1 MFEQR
6 WYRVNT
12 PFAGYPVKGF
22 FARMSRVMIHNADA
36 WNHVDFLKRER
47 KKTMSKE
54 LAKTYDPHGLEDRI
68 YQKWLDKKYFHAEVD
83 RSKKPFTIVIPPPNI
98 TGQLHMGHA
107 LDNTMQ
113 DILIRFKRMQG
124 YNALW
129 QPGTDHASIAT
140 EVKIIQKL
148 KEEGIDKHDLGR
160 EKFLERAW
168 DWKKEY
174 GGRIISQLKKLGSS
188 CDWDRERFT
197 MDEGC
202 NKAVTEVFCK
212 MHEKGYIY
220 KGSRIVNWC
229 PVCNTSISDA
239 EVEYEDQAGHFWHI
253 KYPILNEDGTQSGEY
268 LTFATTRPETM
279 LGDTA
284 VAIHPDDGRY
294 THLKGKKVLLPIMN
308 REIPIVEDTY
318 VDMEFGTGV
327 VKITPAHDPNDFE
340 VGKRHNLPIINIM
353 NDDATINENGGKFAG
368 MDRYAAR
375 EAIVKELDEMGLLV
389 KIEDYSH
396 NVGTH
401 DRCKTTIE
409 PLVKQQWFVKMDELI
424 KPAVEAVKN
433 GEIKLIPERMDKTYF
448 NWTDNIKDWCISRQL
463 WWGHRI
469 PAYYCDKCGEI
480 VVAKEMPK
488 VCPKCGCEHFTQDP
502 DTLDT
507 WFSSALWPFSTLG
520 WPDKT
525 EDLDY
530 FYPTDVLVTGYD
542 IIFFWVIRM
551 IFSGYEQ
558 MGERPF
564 KTVLFHGLV
573 RDSQGRKMSKSLG
586 NGIDPLE
593 VIDQYG
599 ADALRMTL
607 ITGNAPGNDMRFYY
621 ERVEANRNFAN
632 KVWNASRFIMMN
644 MEGKE
649 VTDASDSLE
658 PVDKWIISKLNS
670 LVKEVTDNME
680 NFELGIAVQKIYDFI
695 WDEFCDWY
703 IEMVKPRL
711 YNSDDTVSQNAALW
725 TLKTVLIDALK
736 LLHPYMPFIT
746 EEIFCTIQSE
756 EESIM
761 ISKWPEYSEARNFAS
776 EEKAIEIIKE
786 AVRGIRNVRTEMN
799 VAPSKKAH
807 VYVVSEKE
815 DIRKTFEEGKLF
827 FATLSYASDVSVQAD
842 KNGIADDA
850 VSVVIA
856 NANIYIPFA
865 ELVDIKQ
872 EIERLEKESK
882 RLDGEL
888 ARVNGMLSNER
899 FLSKAPE
906 SKIAEEKEKLSKYT
920 QMKEQVVERLAQLQ

>member
-1 MFEQR
+1 
-6 WYRVNT
+6 
-12 PFAGYPVKGF
+12 
-22 FARMSRVMIHNADA
+22 
-36 WNHVDFLKRER
+36 
-47 KKTMSKE
+47 MSKE
-54 LAKTYDPHGLEDRI
+54 LAKTYDPHGMEDRI
-68 YQKWLDKKYFHAEVD
+68 YEKWLAKKYFHAEVD
-83 RSKKPFTIVIPPPNI
+83 HNKKPFTIVIPPPNI

-140 EVKIIQKL
+140 EVKIIEKL
-148 KEEGIDKHDLGR
+148 KEEGIDKADLGR
-160 EKFLERAW
+160 DGFLERAW
-168 DWKKEY
+168 DWKREY
-174 GGRIISQLKKLGSS
+174 GGRIIEQLKKLGSS

-202 NKAVTEVFCK
+202 NEAVTEVFCK
-212 MHEKGYIY
+212 MHEKGWIY

-239 EVEYEDQAGHFWHI
+239 EVQYEEQAGHFWHI
-253 KYPILNEDGTQSGEY
+253 KYPVVDENGQPSTTEF

-284 VAIHPDDGRY
+284 VAINPADERY
-294 THLKGKKVLLPIMN
+294 SYLKGRQVWLPIVN
-308 REIPIVEDTY
+308 KAIPVVEDSY

-340 VGKRHNLPIINIM
+340 VGKRHNLPEVNIM
-353 NDDATINENGGKFAG
+353 NDDATINKNGGIYEG
-368 MDRYAAR
+368 MDRYEAR
-375 EAIVKELDEMGLLV
+375 TAIVEELKKQGLLV

-401 DRCKTTIE
+401 DRCKTTVE
-409 PLVKQQWFVKMDELI
+409 PLIKKQWFVKMDELI
-424 KPAVEAVKN
+424 QPAVKAVKE
-433 GEIKLIPERMDKTYF
+433 GDIKLVPERMEKTYF
-448 NWTDNIKDWCISRQL
+448 NWTDNIRDWCISRQL

-469 PAYYCDKCGEI
+469 PAYYCQDCGE
-480 VVAKEMPK
+480 VVVSKEAPS
-488 VCPKCGCEHFTQDP
+488 VCPKCGCTHLEQDP

-520 WPDKT
+520 WPNKT
-525 EDLDY
+525 EDLEY

-551 IFSGYEQ
+551 IFSGFEQ
-558 MGERPF
+558 MNEKPF
-564 KTVLFHGLV
+564 HTVLFHGLV

-593 VIDQYG
+593 IIDKYG
-599 ADALRMTL
+599 ADALRLTL

-621 ERVEANRNFAN
+621 ERVEASRNFAN

-649 VTDASDSLE
+649 IPENAAEGLE
-658 PVDKWIISKLNS
+658 PVDKWILSKLNR
-670 LVKEVTDNME
+670 LIREVTDNME
-680 NFELGIAVQKIYDFI
+680 NYELGIAVQKVYDFI

-711 YNSDDTVSQNAALW
+711 YNSDDATSQNAALW

-746 EEIFCTIQSE
+746 EEIFCSLQSA

-761 ISKWPEYSEARNFAS
+761 VSEWPQYKDEYAFAK
-776 EEKAIEIIKE
+776 EEKEIETMKE
-786 AVRGIRNVRTEMN
+786 AVRGIRNVRTSMN
-799 VAPSKKAH
+799 VAPSRKAS
-807 VYVVSEKE
+807 VYVVSDKKE
-815 DIRKTFEEGKLF
+815 ICDIFENGKLF
-827 FATLSYASDVSVQAD
+827 FAPLAYASEVLIQSD

-850 VSVVIA
+850 VSVVIDGA
-856 NANIYIPFA
+856 TLYIPFA
-865 ELVDIKQ
+865 ELVDLKQ
-872 EIERLEKESK
+872 EIERLEKEEKKLS
-882 RLDGEL
+882 GEI
-888 ARVNGMLSNER
+888 ARATGMLNNER
-899 FLSKAPE
+899 FTSKAPAE
-906 SKIAEEKEKLSKYT
+906 KVAEERAKLEKYT
-920 QMKEQVVERLAQLQ
+920 QMLAQVQERLSQLK

>member
-1 MFEQR
+1 MGR
-6 WYRVNT
+6 
-12 PFAGYPVKGF
+12 
-22 FARMSRVMIHNADA
+22 
-36 WNHVDFLKRER
+36 
-47 KKTMSKE
+47 E
-54 LAKTYDPHGLEDRI
+54 LAKTYDPKGIEDRL

-83 RSKKPFTIVIPPPNI
+83 RTKTPFTIVIPPPNI

-113 DILIRFKRMQG
+113 DILIRYKRMQG

-140 EVKIIQKL
+140 EVKIIEKL
-148 KEEGIDKHDLGR
+148 KEEGIDKNDLGR
-160 EKFLERAW
+160 EGFLKRAW

-174 GGRIISQLKKLGSS
+174 GGRIVSQLKKLGSS

-202 NKAVTEVFCK
+202 NKAVTEVFVK
-212 MHEKGYIY
+212 MHEKGWIY
-220 KGSRIVNWC
+220 KGSRIINWC

-239 EVEYEDQAGHFWHI
+239 EVEYQEQAGHFWHI
-253 KYPILNEDGTQSGEY
+253 KYPLVDQNGQPSKTEFLE
-268 LTFATTRPETM
+268 FATTRPETM

-284 VAIHPDDGRY
+284 VAVNPNDERY
-294 THLKGKKVLLPIMN
+294 TYLKGRQVWLPIVN
-308 REIPIVEDTY
+308 KAIPVVEDEY

-340 VGKRHNLPIINIM
+340 VGKRHNLPEVNIM
-353 NDDATINENGGKFAG
+353 NDDATINENGGKYAG
-368 MDRYAAR
+368 LDRYEAR
-375 EAIVKELDEMGLLV
+375 KQIVEELEKEGLLV
-389 KIEDYSH
+389 RIEDYSH

-409 PLVKQQWFVKMDELI
+409 PMIKKQWFVKMDELI
-424 KPAVEAVKN
+424 KPAVEAVKK
-433 GEIKLIPERMDKTYF
+433 GEIRLIPERMDKIYY
-448 NWTDNIKDWCISRQL
+448 NWTDNIRDWCISRQL

-480 VVAKEMPK
+480 VVAKETPS
-488 VCPKCGCEHFTQDP
+488 VCPKCGETHFTQDP

-520 WPDKT
+520 WPEKT

-558 MGERPF
+558 MGEKPF

-593 VIDQYG
+593 IIDQYG
-599 ADALRMTL
+599 ADALRLTL

-621 ERVEANRNFAN
+621 ERVEASRNFAN

-644 MEGKE
+644 MDQEEEKTGKRGWE
-649 VTDASDSLE
+649 TTYEEIRNSLY
-658 PVDKWIISKLNS
+658 PVDKWILSKLNT
-670 LVKEVTDNME
+670 LVKEVTDNMDS
-680 NFELGIAVQKIYDFI
+680 FELGIAVQKVYDFI

-711 YNSDDTVSQNAALW
+711 YSTDEKDGEGKRAALW
-725 TLKTVLIDALK
+725 TLQNVLTSALK

-746 EEIFCTIQSE
+746 EEIFCTLQTK

-761 ISKWPEYSEARNFAS
+761 VSEWPVFQKDRQYAK
-776 EEKAIEIIKE
+776 EENAIELMKE

-799 VAPSKKAH
+799 VAPGKKAA
-807 VYVVSEKE
+807 VFVVSENE
-815 DIRKTFEEGKLF
+815 GVRQIFEEGRQF
-827 FATLSYASDVSVQAD
+827 FISLAAASELTVQAD
-842 KNGIADDA
+842 KGGIDDSA
-850 VSVVIA
+850 VSVVIP
-856 NANIYIPFA
+856 NATVYIPFE
-865 ELVDIKQ
+865 ELVDIAQ
-872 EIERLEKESK
+872 EIERLKKEQK
-882 RLDGEL
+882 RLEGEL
-888 ARVNGMLSNER
+888 LRVQGMLGNEK
-899 FLSKAPE
+899 FMSKAP
-906 SKIAEEKEKLSKYT
+906 KQKVDEERAKLEKYT
-920 QMKEQVVERLAQLQ
+920 QMKAQVEERLAQLM

>member
-1 MFEQR
+1 
-6 WYRVNT
+6 
-12 PFAGYPVKGF
+12 
-22 FARMSRVMIHNADA
+22 
-36 WNHVDFLKRER
+36 
-47 KKTMSKE
+47 MSKE
-54 LAKTYDPHGLEDRI
+54 LAKTYDPSGIEERL

-83 RSKKPFTIVIPPPNI
+83 KTKKPFTIVIPPPNI

-140 EVKIIQKL
+140 EVKIIEKL
-148 KEEGIDKHDLGR
+148 KEEGIDKEDLGR

-168 DWKKEY
+168 EWKKQY
-174 GGRIISQLKKLGSS
+174 GGRIVEQLKKLGSS

-202 NKAVTEVFCK
+202 NKAVTEVFCR
-212 MHEKGYIY
+212 MHEKGWIY
-220 KGSRIVNWC
+220 KGSRIINWC

-239 EVEYEDQAGHFWHI
+239 EVEYQEQAGHFWHI
-253 KYPILNEDGTQSGEY
+253 KYPLVDENGEASTTEF
-268 LTFATTRPETM
+268 LEFATTRPETM

-284 VAIHPDDGRY
+284 VAINPEDDRYKHLIGR
-294 THLKGKKVLLPIMN
+294 KVMLPIIN
-308 REIPIVEDTY
+308 RVIPIVTDSY

-340 VGKRHNLPIINIM
+340 VGKRHNLPEINIM
-353 NDDATINENGGKFAG
+353 NDDATINANGGKFEG
-368 MDRYAAR
+368 MDRYEAR
-375 EAIVKELDEMGLLV
+375 KAIVEELDSMGLLV
-389 KIEDYSH
+389 NIEDYSH

-409 PLVKQQWFVKMDELI
+409 PLIKKQWFVKMDELI
-424 KPAVEAVKN
+424 KPAAEAVKN
-433 GEIKLIPERMDKTYF
+433 GEIELIPNRMEKTFF
-448 NWTDNIKDWCISRQL
+448 NWTDNIRDWCISRQL

-469 PAYYCDKCGEI
+469 PAYYCAECGEV
-480 VVAKEMPK
+480 VVAKEMPEK
-488 VCPKCGCEHFTQDP
+488 CPKCGCTHLTQDE

-525 EDLDY
+525 EDLEY

-558 MGERPF
+558 MGEKPF

-593 VIDQYG
+593 IIEQYG
-599 ADALRMTL
+599 ADALRLTL
-607 ITGNAPGNDMRFYY
+607 ITGNAPGNDMRFYH
-621 ERVEANRNFAN
+621 ERVEASRNFAN

-649 VTDASDSLE
+649 IPADAKDNLE
-658 PVDKWIISKLNS
+658 PVDKWILSKLNT
-670 LVKEVTDNME
+670 LVKDATENME
-680 NFELGIAVQKIYDFI
+680 HYELGIAVQKVYDFI

-711 YNSDDTVSQNAALW
+711 YNSDDAKSQGAALY

-736 LLHPYMPFIT
+736 LLHPYMPFVT

-761 ISKWPEYSEARNFAS
+761 ISKWPEYTEERNFAK
-776 EEKAIEIIKE
+776 EEKDIETIKE

-799 VAPSKKAH
+799 VAPSKKAK
-807 VYVVSEKE
+807 VFVVSEKDE
-815 DIRKTFEEGKLF
+815 VLKTFTEGKLF
-827 FATLSYASDVSVQAD
+827 FASLAYASEVVMQKD
-842 KNGIADDA
+842 KEGIAEDA

-856 NANIYIPFA
+856 NATLYIPFA

-872 EIERLEKESK
+872 EIERLEKEEK
-882 RLDGEL
+882 RLTGEI
-888 ARVNGMLSNER
+888 ARANGMLNNEK
-899 FLSKAPE
+899 FISKAPE
-906 SKIAEEKEKLSKYT
+906 AKIAEEKEKLEKYT
-920 QMKEQVVERLAQLQ
+920 QMMEAVKERLTQLRK